1 MFTFLITATQFD
13 WVGDYDFLG
22 LSAHGYYEQAVTP
35 KQVLFSTDLI
45 NFTDSTIGSAFDA
58 AFYNDATNK
67 DILYK
72 FGGIEPYRPPSLS
85 AIYDYDTASFT
96 KMIDES

>member
-1 MFTFLITATQFD
+1 MFTFLITALEFK
-13 WVGDYDFLG
+13 WVGDFDYLG
-22 LSAHGYYEQAVTP
+22 LSAHGYYEQSLNT
-35 KQVLFSTDLI
+35 QRVLFDTDLI
-45 NFTDSTIGSAFDA
+45 NFTDSTLGSAFDA

-72 FGGIEPYRPPSLS
+72 FVGVEPYKLPSLS

-96 KMIDES
+96 KIIDES